1 MMQLDNLKVSDP
13 IAGPKNKYANV
24 VAVINVA
31 VVLMND
37 IFSKLIFRSLLIGV
51 LPSRQ
56 IKNNPIAAA
65 DIIICLTIIC
75 LNELKSNRLD
85 SIPKCREASL
95 VMVRPLNTHKK

>member
-51 LPSRQ
+51 LPNKQ

-65 DIIICLTIIC
+65 DILSCLSSIC
-75 LNELKSNRLD
+75 LNGLKSNRLD

>member
-24 VAVINVA
+24 VTVINVT

-51 LPSRQ
+51 LPNRQ
-56 IKNNPIAAA
+56 IKNNPIARV
-65 DIIICLTIIC
+65 DILSCLSSIC
-75 LNELKSNRLD
+75 LNGLKSNRLD

-95 VMVRPLNTHKK
+95 VMVRPKNTHKK